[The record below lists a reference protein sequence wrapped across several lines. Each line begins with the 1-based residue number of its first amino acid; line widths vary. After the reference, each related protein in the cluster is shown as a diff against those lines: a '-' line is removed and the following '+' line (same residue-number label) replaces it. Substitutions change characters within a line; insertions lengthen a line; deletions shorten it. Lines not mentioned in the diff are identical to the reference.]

1 MKVLDRLR
9 KEIREIAGVTAYFFC
24 GFGFILLLFKLL
36 LLERGIAFAALPKA
50 VLGALVTGKVVVVLE
65 HAPFMHWCRD
75 RAGYVNVAFRTSVH
89 FAGTLV
95 VVASERIVD
104 GWRETGALGSGIAHA
119 LEAANLYHALAV
131 SLCVGA
137 LFLGYN
143 AHRQVQISV
152 GKEALREAFMPRS
165 VGREG

>member
-1 MKVLDRLR
+1 MRLPDRLR
-9 KEIREIAGVTAYFFC
+9 KELREIAGVTFYFFC
-24 GFGFILLLFKLL
+24 GFGFLLLLFKLL
-36 LLERGIAFAALPKA
+36 LLERGLAFFALPKA
-50 VLGALVTGKVVVVLE
+50 VLGALVTGKVLVVLE
-65 HAPFMHWCRD
+65 HVPFMHWCRD

-89 FAGTLV
+89 LAGTLV

-119 LEAANLYHALAV
+119 LETANLYHALAV

-143 AHRQVQISV
+143 AYRQVQISV
-152 GKEALREAFMPRS
+152 GKEALRAAFMARHR
-165 VGREG
+165 GREG